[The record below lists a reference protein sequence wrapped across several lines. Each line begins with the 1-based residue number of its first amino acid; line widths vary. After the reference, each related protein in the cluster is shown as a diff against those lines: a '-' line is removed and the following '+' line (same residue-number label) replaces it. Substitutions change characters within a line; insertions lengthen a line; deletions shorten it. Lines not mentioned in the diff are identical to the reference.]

1 MNSEH
6 TLGEQPDLDTDADAR
21 FYLDHIM
28 ALVGVDGLVAALSSP
43 GLLAAVDQHA
53 TAVQHAL
60 RSAGKA
66 MTPAALAGYAK
77 SVLAVA
83 QRCGRPL
90 PDSSTIVWRTAE
102 WHVLRLVAVCSLAD
116 AADYL

>member
-1 MNSEH
+1 MNSEDIVNH
-6 TLGEQPDLDTDADAR
+6 QPDIASDAGAR
-21 FYLDHIM
+21 LYLDHLM

-43 GLLAAVDQHA
+43 GILAAVDQHA

-66 MTPAALAGYAK
+66 VNPATLAGYAK

-83 QRCGRPL
+83 QRCGRTL
-90 PDSSTIVWRTAE
+90 PDASTIVWGSAD
-102 WHVLRLVAVCSLAD
+102 WHVMRLVGICSLAD
-116 AADYL
+116 AAELL